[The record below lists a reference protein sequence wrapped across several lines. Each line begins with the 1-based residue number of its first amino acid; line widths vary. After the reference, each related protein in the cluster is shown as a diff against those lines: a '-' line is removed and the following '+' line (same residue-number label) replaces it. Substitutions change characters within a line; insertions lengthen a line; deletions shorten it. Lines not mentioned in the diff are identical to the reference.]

1 MEFPTS
7 VVALL
12 LACPGCGS
20 QLSSTLEGT
29 LEGAACRGCGAAYP
43 VTDGILR
50 TLTATELDQASA
62 QEMVVRDGDAEAAF
76 EAERAPDERAAA
88 TALMLQALG
97 DGPSGGALL
106 ELGCGSGHF
115 TAKLVDR
122 FDPIVAVDFSL
133 NALKRCA
140 ARLPPGANV
149 ALVHADITHVAVQ
162 RGGFRRCLSTLVSN
176 LPTWAHREAM
186 YRLAARALA
195 PDGLFVFGNPPSRRA
210 RGRLRGAPKAYN
222 YDGSG
227 IFCQAFTRR
236 EIIAEVR
243 SHFPDVDV
251 APGLISV
258 SGAWGRLDR
267 LFAPRLG
274 KGAVER
280 LATKVPIAYLMA
292 RPPLVSP
299 PTRTGRRRP
308 DLKIASAT
316 RPISGGSFFKGGR
329 RRAE

>member
-1 MEFPTS
+1 
-7 VVALL
+7 
-12 LACPGCGS
+12 
-20 QLSSTLEGT
+20 
-29 LEGAACRGCGAAYP
+29 
-43 VTDGILR
+43 
-50 TLTATELDQASA
+50 
-62 QEMVVRDGDAEAAF
+62 MVVRDGDAEAAF

-149 ALVHADITHVAVQ
+149 ALVHADITNFAVQ

-195 PDGLFVFGNPPSRRA
+195 PDGLFVFGTHHHDA

-251 APGLISV
+251 ARIDISFRGL
-258 SGAWGRLDR
+258 GRLDR

-280 LATKVPIAYLMA
+280 LATKVPIVNLMA
-292 RPPLVSP
+292 RLLLVSAHPNRSAP
-299 PTRTGRRRP
+299 P
-308 DLKIASAT
+308 
-316 RPISGGSFFKGGR
+316 
-329 RRAE
+329 